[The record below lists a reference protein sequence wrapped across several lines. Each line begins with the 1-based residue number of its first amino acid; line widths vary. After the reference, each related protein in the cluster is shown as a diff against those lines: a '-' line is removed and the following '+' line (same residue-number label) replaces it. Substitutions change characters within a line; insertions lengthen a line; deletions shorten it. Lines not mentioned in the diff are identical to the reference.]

1 MKKCCLLLVLC
12 LLAFPASACTAE
24 MAPATPEPVFVDLD
38 LSAMSGTIVYAQ
50 VYNLMVDPEPWLG
63 RIIRMAGLY
72 NRYEDTANSIV
83 YHACIIPDATAC
95 CAQGIEFVWYGDH
108 PWPDA
113 YPEPGTNLTVTGRL
127 ETYEDNGTMYL
138 HLVDA
143 DVVFEETPEEL
154 K

>member
-83 YHACIIPDATAC
+83 YHACIIQDATAC
-95 CAQGIEFVWYGDH
+95 CAQGLEFVL
-108 PWPDA
+108 PDDPA
-113 YPEPGTNLTVTGRL
+113 QPAEYPEPGTEITVTGRL
-127 ETYEDNGTMYL
+127 ELYEENGTLFL

-143 DVVFEETPEEL
+143 EMIMNNI
-154 K
+154 